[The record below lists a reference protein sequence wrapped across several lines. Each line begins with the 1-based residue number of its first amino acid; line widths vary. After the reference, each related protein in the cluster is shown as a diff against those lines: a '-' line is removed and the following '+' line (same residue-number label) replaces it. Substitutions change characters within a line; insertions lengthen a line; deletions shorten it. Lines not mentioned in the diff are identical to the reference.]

1 MGRIAM
7 KDYESVL
14 RRVYG
19 VKRNQY
25 ISYLQHLRYR
35 QSLEALSIYLSQTT
49 FAQRRK
55 ARKNKEV

>member
-1 MGRIAM
+1 M

-14 RRVYG
+14 RRAYG
-19 VKRNQY
+19 VKRNQH

-55 ARKNKEV
+55 ARKNKEA

>member
-1 MGRIAM
+1 M